1 MDFGRRRSRLSPR
14 PESGIE
20 DSPVQTKSILAVS
33 PVLIMRPQRE
43 NEASAYASKITT
55 GLVRPV
61 SDRAKCSISVPVR
74 RGGIDLLKCQKTKQR
89 NNSSANRMLCSV
101 PERLQLHMAML
112 ALQFGYAGFHVVSR
126 AALNMGISK
135 LVFPV
140 YRNIIA
146 LLLLLPFAYFLEKKE
161 RPPITLNF
169 LLQFFLLALVGI
181 TANQGFYLL
190 GLDNTSPTFASAIQ
204 NSVPA
209 ITFLMAAILRIEKVR
224 LNRKDGISKVAGTIL
239 CVAGASV
246 ITLYKGPTIYS
257 PIPPLNRPTPTFVS
271 LGDAE
276 GKNWTLGCLYLIG
289 HCLSWSGWLVLQA
302 PVLKKYPA
310 RLSVTSYTCFFG
322 LIQFLVIAAF
332 AERDP
337 PAWMFHSGGEL
348 FTILY
353 AGVVASGIAF
363 AVQIWCIDRGG
374 PVFVAVY
381 QPVQTL
387 VVAIMASIALGE
399 EFYLGGIIG
408 AVLIIVGLYL
418 VLWGK
423 SQERKFAAQ
432 EKGAIQ
438 STPEHSNIRTSSH
451 IKASLTK
458 PLLPPSTEN
467 V

>member
-1 MDFGRRRSRLSPR
+1 MADVGGSASSGR
-14 PESGIE
+14 
-20 DSPVQTKSILAVS
+20 
-33 PVLIMRPQRE
+33 MW
-43 NEASAYASKITT
+43 
-55 GLVRPV
+55 
-61 SDRAKCSISVPVR
+61 
-74 RGGIDLLKCQKTKQR
+74 
-89 NNSSANRMLCSV
+89 CSV
-101 PERLQLHMAML
+101 PEKFQLHLAML

-126 AALNMGISK
+126 AALNMGVSK

-161 RPPITLNF
+161 RPALTLNF
-169 LLQFFLLALVGI
+169 ALQFFLLALVGI

-190 GLDNTSPTFASAIQ
+190 GLENTSPTFASAIQ

-209 ITFLMAAILRIEKVR
+209 ITFLMAALLRIEKVR
-224 LNRKDGISKVAGTIL
+224 INRKDGIAKVLGTIC

-246 ITLYKGPTIYS
+246 ITLYTGPVIYS
-257 PIPPLNRPTPTFVS
+257 PANHLNRPTPMFVS

-276 GKNWTLGCLYLIG
+276 AKNWTLGCLYLIG

-322 LIQFLVIAAF
+322 LIQFMIIAAF
-332 AERDP
+332 MERDP
-337 PAWMFHSGGEL
+337 QAWIFHSGGEL

-408 AVLIIVGLYL
+408 AALIIAGLYL

-423 SQERKFAAQ
+423 SEEKKFLAL
-432 EKGAIQ
+432 EKAAIQ
-438 STPEHSNIRTSSH
+438 TTPEHGISRAQTH
-451 IKASLTK
+451 IKTSLTQ
-458 PLLPPSTEN
+458 PLLPSSTEN

>member
-1 MDFGRRRSRLSPR
+1 MADSTTSWSRR
-14 PESGIE
+14 
-20 DSPVQTKSILAVS
+20 
-33 PVLIMRPQRE
+33 M
-43 NEASAYASKITT
+43 
-55 GLVRPV
+55 
-61 SDRAKCSISVPVR
+61 CS
-74 RGGIDLLKCQKTKQR
+74 
-89 NNSSANRMLCSV
+89 M
-101 PERLQLHMAML
+101 PERLQLHLAML

-146 LLLLLPFAYFLEKKE
+146 LLLLAPFAFFLEKKE
-161 RPPITLNF
+161 RPALTLSF
-169 LLQFFLLALVGI
+169 VLQFFLLALCGI

-209 ITFLMAAILRIEKVR
+209 ITFLMAAALRIEKVR
-224 LNRKDGISKVAGTIL
+224 INRRDGIAKMVGTFA
-239 CVAGASV
+239 CVCGASV
-246 ITLYKGPTIYS
+246 ITLYKGPTIFRPS
-257 PIPPLNRPTPTFVS
+257 LNLTSRES
-271 LGDAE
+271 GEGLLMLGDAS
-276 GKNWTLGCLYLIG
+276 GKNWTLGCIYLIG

-322 LIQFLVIAAF
+322 VLQFLAIAAF
-332 AERDP
+332 MEKDP
-337 PAWMFHSGGEL
+337 QAWIFHSGGEL

-353 AGVVASGIAF
+353 AGFVASGIAF

-399 EFYLGGIIG
+399 QFYLGGIIG
-408 AVLIIVGLYL
+408 AALIIVGLYL
-418 VLWGK
+418 VLYGK
-423 SQERKFAAQ
+423 SEERKFAA
-432 EKGAIQ
+432 EEAAIMG
-438 STPEHSNIRTSSH
+438 SGSDHVNRAAPKSS
-451 IKASLTK
+451 LVQ
-458 PLLPPSTEN
+458 PLLPPSSSEN
-467 V
+467 AV

>member
-1 MDFGRRRSRLSPR
+1 MADSGGSSGR
-14 PESGIE
+14 
-20 DSPVQTKSILAVS
+20 
-33 PVLIMRPQRE
+33 MW
-43 NEASAYASKITT
+43 
-55 GLVRPV
+55 
-61 SDRAKCSISVPVR
+61 CSI
-74 RGGIDLLKCQKTKQR
+74 
-89 NNSSANRMLCSV
+89 
-101 PERLQLHMAML
+101 PERFQLHAAML

-126 AALNMGISK
+126 AALNMGVSK

-146 LLLLLPFAYFLEKKE
+146 FLLLLPFAYFLEKKE
-161 RPPITLNF
+161 RPAITFNF
-169 LLQFFLLALVGI
+169 LLQFFCLALVGI

-209 ITFLMAAILRIEKVR
+209 ITFLMAVLLRIEKVR
-224 LNRKDGISKVAGTIL
+224 LNRKDGIGKVAGTL
-239 CVAGASV
+239 FCVAGASV

-257 PIPPLNRPTPTFVS
+257 PVPPLNS
-271 LGDAE
+271 SINGGSESISISSSLGLGDAK

-322 LIQFLVIAAF
+322 LIQFLIIALIL
-332 AERDP
+332 ERDAQ
-337 PAWMFHSGGEL
+337 AWIFQSGGEV

-387 VVAIMASIALGE
+387 VVAIMASLALGE

-423 SQERKFAAQ
+423 NEEKKFARELA
-432 EKGAIQ
+432 AIT
-438 STPEHSNIRTSSH
+438 STPEHSNIIRSSSH
-451 IKASLTK
+451 HAKTSLSQ
-458 PLLPPSTEN
+458 PLLPSSTEN

>member
-1 MDFGRRRSRLSPR
+1 MADAGGS
-14 PESGIE
+14 
-20 DSPVQTKSILAVS
+20 AVS
-33 PVLIMRPQRE
+33 
-43 NEASAYASKITT
+43 K
-55 GLVRPV
+55 
-61 SDRAKCSISVPVR
+61 
-74 RGGIDLLKCQKTKQR
+74 
-89 NNSSANRMLCSV
+89 RMWCSV

-126 AALNMGISK
+126 AALNMGVSK

-146 LLLLLPFAYFLEKKE
+146 FLLLLPFAYFLEKKD
-161 RPPITLNF
+161 RPAITLNF

-209 ITFLMAAILRIEKVR
+209 ITFLMAALLRIEKVR
-224 LNRKDGISKVAGTIL
+224 LDRKDGISKVIGTAL

-246 ITLYKGPTIYS
+246 ITLYQGPTIYS
-257 PIPPLNRPTPTFVS
+257 PRPSLNRPTPPMFVS
-271 LGDAE
+271 LGDAN
-276 GKNWTLGCLYLIG
+276 GKNWTLGCLFLIG

-322 LIQFLVIAAF
+322 LIQFLVIAAVF
-332 AERDP
+332 ERDAQ
-337 PAWMFHSGGEL
+337 AWVFHSGGEL

-387 VVAIMASIALGE
+387 VVAIMSSVALGE
-399 EFYLGGIIG
+399 EFYLG
-408 AVLIIVGLYL
+408 
-418 VLWGK
+418 
-423 SQERKFAAQ
+423 
-432 EKGAIQ
+432 
-438 STPEHSNIRTSSH
+438 
-451 IKASLTK
+451 
-458 PLLPPSTEN
+458 
-467 V
+467 

>member
-1 MDFGRRRSRLSPR
+1 MA
-14 PESGIE
+14 ESCSG
-20 DSPVQTKSILAVS
+20 
-33 PVLIMRPQRE
+33 
-43 NEASAYASKITT
+43 SA
-55 GLVRPV
+55 
-61 SDRAKCSISVPVR
+61 
-74 RGGIDLLKCQKTKQR
+74 GGK
-89 NNSSANRMLCSV
+89 RMWCSV
-101 PERLQLHMAML
+101 PERVQLHVAML

-126 AALNMGISK
+126 AALNMGICK
-135 LVFPV
+135 IVFIV
-140 YRNIIA
+140 YRNVIA
-146 LLLLLPFAYFLEKKE
+146 FLLLLPFAYFLEKKD
-161 RPPITLNF
+161 RPAITMNF

-190 GLDNTSPTFASAIQ
+190 GLENTSPTFASAIQ

-209 ITFLMAAILRIEKVR
+209 ITFLMAAILRIEQVR
-224 LNRKDGISKVAGTIL
+224 LNRKDGIAKVAGTIL
-239 CVAGASV
+239 CVTGASV

-257 PIPPLNRPTPTFVS
+257 PATTPLHHPIDLPILAG
-271 LGDAE
+271 LGDAR
-276 GKNWTLGCLYLIG
+276 GKNWTLGCIYLIG

-322 LIQFLVIAAF
+322 LIQFLIIAAF
-332 AERDP
+332 IERTP
-337 PAWMFHSGGEL
+337 QAWLIHSGAEV
-348 FTILY
+348 FSVFY

-387 VVAIMASIALGE
+387 VVALMASISLGE

-408 AVLIIVGLYL
+408 AVLIISGLYF

-423 SQERKFAAQ
+423 SEEAKFAKQ
-432 EKGAIQ
+432 KVAIQ
-438 STPEHSNIRTSSH
+438 SNAGHST
-451 IKASLTK
+451 KAVPSLTQ
-458 PLLPPSTEN
+458 PLLPPSEN

>member
-1 MDFGRRRSRLSPR
+1 MADAVDARRVCGM
-14 PESGIE
+14 PE
-20 DSPVQTKSILAVS
+20 KA
-33 PVLIMRPQRE
+33 
-43 NEASAYASKITT
+43 
-55 GLVRPV
+55 
-61 SDRAKCSISVPVR
+61 
-74 RGGIDLLKCQKTKQR
+74 
-89 NNSSANRMLCSV
+89 
-101 PERLQLHMAML
+101 QLHVAML

-126 AALNMGISK
+126 LALNMGISK

-146 LLLLLPFAYFLEKKE
+146 LFLLVPFAYFLEKKD
-161 RPPITLNF
+161 RPRLTLGF
-169 LLQFFLLALVGI
+169 AVQFFFLALCGI

-209 ITFLMAAILRIEKVR
+209 ITFGMAAALRIEKVR
-224 LNRKDGISKVAGTIL
+224 LDRRDGVAKVLGTL
-239 CVAGASV
+239 ACVAGASV
-246 ITLYKGPTIYS
+246 ITLYQGPTIFA
-257 PIPPLNRPTPTFVS
+257 PTAGDDKPS
-271 LGDAE
+271 LQEVPFLAAVAGE
-276 GKNWTLGCLYLIG
+276 GKNWTLGCVYLIG

-322 LIQFLVIAAF
+322 VIQFLIIAAF
-332 AERDP
+332 FERDAG
-337 PAWMFHSGGEL
+337 AWVFHSGSEV

-353 AGVVASGIAF
+353 AGFIASGVAF

-387 VVAIMASIALGE
+387 VVAIMASLTLGE
-399 EFYLGGIIG
+399 KFYLGGIIG
-408 AVLIIVGLYL
+408 AALIITGLYL

-423 SQERKFAAQ
+423 SEERSRIGKEAA
-432 EKGAIQ
+432 AA
-438 STPEHSNIRTSSH
+438 SAASSGSGEREVRSA
-451 IKASLTK
+451 KLASSITQ
-458 PLLPPSTEN
+458 PLLPPSSTTSDN

>member
-1 MDFGRRRSRLSPR
+1 MADLGS
-14 PESGIE
+14 
-20 DSPVQTKSILAVS
+20 
-33 PVLIMRPQRE
+33 
-43 NEASAYASKITT
+43 ASSK
-55 GLVRPV
+55 
-61 SDRAKCSISVPVR
+61 
-74 RGGIDLLKCQKTKQR
+74 
-89 NNSSANRMLCSV
+89 RMWCSV
-101 PERLQLHMAML
+101 PERMQLHLAML
-112 ALQFGYAGFHVVSR
+112 ALQFGYAGFHVISR
-126 AALNMGISK
+126 AALNMGVSK

-161 RPPITLNF
+161 RPAMTLNF
-169 LLQFFLLALVGI
+169 VGQFFLLALVGI

-209 ITFLMAAILRIEKVR
+209 ITFLMAVILRQIEQVR
-224 LNRKDGISKVAGTIL
+224 LNRKDGLAKVAGTVL
-239 CVAGASV
+239 CVAGATV

-257 PIPPLNRPTPTFVS
+257 PTTRVNNSMIMNRSNTTVITPMFDFGSLS
-271 LGDAE
+271 LGDAK

-322 LIQFLVIAAF
+322 ILQFLVIALLL
-332 AERDP
+332 ERDAQ
-337 PAWMFHSGGEL
+337 AWLFHSAGEV

-381 QPVQTL
+381 QPVQTF

-408 AVLIIVGLYL
+408 AVLIVAGLYF

-423 SQERKFAAQ
+423 SEERKFAMEQ
-432 EKGAIQ
+432 LAIA
-438 STPEHSNIRTSSH
+438 STEHNSIASH
-451 IKASLTK
+451 VKASLAQ
-458 PLLPPSTEN
+458 PLLSSSTEN

>member
-1 MDFGRRRSRLSPR
+1 MADS
-14 PESGIE
+14 SG
-20 DSPVQTKSILAVS
+20 SS
-33 PVLIMRPQRE
+33 
-43 NEASAYASKITT
+43 SK
-55 GLVRPV
+55 
-61 SDRAKCSISVPVR
+61 
-74 RGGIDLLKCQKTKQR
+74 
-89 NNSSANRMLCSV
+89 RMWCSV
-101 PERLQLHMAML
+101 PEKFQLHGAML

-126 AALNMGISK
+126 AALNMGVSK

-161 RPPITLNF
+161 RPAMTLNF
-169 LLQFFLLALVGI
+169 LGQFFVLALVGI

-190 GLDNTSPTFASAIQ
+190 GLENTSPTFASAIQ

-209 ITFLMAAILRIEKVR
+209 ITFLMAAILRIEQVR
-224 LNRKDGISKVAGTIL
+224 LNRKDGISKVVGTIL
-239 CVAGASV
+239 CVIGATV

-257 PIPPLNRPTPTFVS
+257 PKPSTTLLLTQTS
-271 LGDAE
+271 SLLGDATTE
-276 GKNWTLGCLYLIG
+276 GKNWTLGCIYLIG

-322 LIQFLVIAAF
+322 LLQFILIALIF
-332 AERDP
+332 ERDYQ
-337 PAWMFHSGGEL
+337 AWVFHSGAEA

-381 QPVQTL
+381 QPVQTF

-408 AVLIIVGLYL
+408 AVLIVVGLYL

-423 SQERKFAAQ
+423 SEEKRIAQ
-432 EKGAIQ
+432 LAIA
-438 STPEHSNIRTSSH
+438 SSDHSIIRSSSH
-451 IKASLTK
+451 AKASSLTQ
-458 PLLPPSTEN
+458 PLILSSSTESN

>member
-1 MDFGRRRSRLSPR
+1 MW
-14 PESGIE
+14 
-20 DSPVQTKSILAVS
+20 
-33 PVLIMRPQRE
+33 
-43 NEASAYASKITT
+43 
-55 GLVRPV
+55 
-61 SDRAKCSISVPVR
+61 
-74 RGGIDLLKCQKTKQR
+74 
-89 NNSSANRMLCSV
+89 CSV

-135 LVFPV
+135 IVFIV

-146 LLLLLPFAYFLEKKE
+146 FLLLLPFAYFLEKKE
-161 RPPITLNF
+161 RPAITLNF
-169 LLQFFLLALVGI
+169 LVQFFFLALIGI

-209 ITFLMAAILRIEKVR
+209 ITFLMAAILRQKHFYPSNLYTYINSDFRNMDNKKFFADRAKMIEQVR
-224 LNRKDGISKVAGTIL
+224 LNRKDGIAKVVGTL
-239 CVAGASV
+239 CCVAGASV

-257 PIPPLNRPTPTFVS
+257 PAPPLQSVMGLHSSLSLNPFFPSLQSLS
-271 LGDAE
+271 LGDAR
-276 GKNWTLGCLYLIG
+276 GKNWTLGCVFLIG

-322 LIQFLVIAAF
+322 LIQFLIIAAF
-332 AERDP
+332 VERDLQ
-337 PAWMFHSGGEL
+337 AWLVRSGAEV
-348 FTILY
+348 FSIFY

-408 AVLIIVGLYL
+408 AVLIIAGLYL

-423 SQERKFAAQ
+423 SEEKKFASA
-432 EKGAIQ
+432 AIQ
-438 STPEHSNIRTSSH
+438 SGGPEQGNNRTSLH
-451 IKASLTK
+451 IKSSLNQ

>member
-1 MDFGRRRSRLSPR
+1 MAEVGGSASSSRW
-14 PESGIE
+14 
-20 DSPVQTKSILAVS
+20 
-33 PVLIMRPQRE
+33 
-43 NEASAYASKITT
+43 
-55 GLVRPV
+55 
-61 SDRAKCSISVPVR
+61 
-74 RGGIDLLKCQKTKQR
+74 
-89 NNSSANRMLCSV
+89 CSV
-101 PERLQLHMAML
+101 PERVQLHVAML

-135 LVFPV
+135 VVYPV

-161 RPPITLNF
+161 RPAITLNF
-169 LLQFFLLALVGI
+169 LIQFFFLALIGM

-209 ITFLMAAILRIEKVR
+209 ITFLMAALLRIEKVR
-224 LNRKDGISKVAGTIL
+224 LDRKDGISKVTGTIL
-239 CVAGASV
+239 CVCGASV
-246 ITLYKGPTIYS
+246 ITLFKGPVIYS
-257 PIPPLNRPTPTFVS
+257 PAPTLNTPLLAATPKLAT
-271 LGDAE
+271 LGDE
-276 GKNWTLGCLYLIG
+276 NGKSWTLGCLYLIG

-322 LIQFLVIAAF
+322 VIQFLIIAAF
-332 AERDP
+332 IERDP
-337 PAWMFHSGGEL
+337 HAWLIHTGGEV
-348 FTILY
+348 FSVLY

-387 VVAIMASIALGE
+387 VVAIMTSLALGE
-399 EFYLGGIIG
+399 EFYLGGILG
-408 AVLIIVGLYL
+408 AILIIAGLYL

-423 SQERKFAAQ
+423 SEERKFAAL
-432 EKGAIQ
+432 EKAAIQ
-438 STPEHSNIRTSSH
+438 SGPEHSNPRITPSH
-451 IKASLTK
+451 IKTTLTQ